1 MAVSYAIDA
10 LDNLIREELPSTIE
24 EALPDIA
31 PVYKYI
37 KQTSL
42 GVKKEGI
49 GRDWE
54 VIHLFGTGVAG
65 LIQHSDPRGPSFE
78 DNAEYNPGRILSGTG
93 LTPFPSAADAPHAG
107 TLKRTLTLHVSTGNF
122 SVPVTWLQGDQLQAS
137 QIEQVVR
144 DVKAVGD
151 LRAQTEAVSFF
162 MNSNNTLCQIDNYSV
177 SGTSYITF
185 TVKAGTGR
193 TSYLRPGMMVDIVA
207 DSGGPQF
214 GGETDGTDRRNW
226 NTNVRSAYYPLIV
239 SDVDYIGGTIT
250 VASIDNVDISGLSIA
265 DNDWVILRDNNTA
278 SREMR
283 TWGLEDWIKSEGQ
296 IMGGA
301 GGAEGLDLDTYSQFK
316 SLVKTV
322 NGPLTDTVM
331 NGYIGGF
338 LDAYPGNS
346 LDTIIT
352 TMGVTLKY
360 LEQPSLY
367 NNRMFYDRQGKA
379 LDVHGGW
386 DDVKFSFNGRSFNWL
401 ISPLCMS
408 GKLYATKFSGGNVK
422 RYVPPRIGGSDSRVG
437 SEVEFL
443 APLGGH
449 SNIFMVGRSS
459 TGAPQ
464 AMLEAPF
471 WQYCM
476 IAPVDVKS
484 VKLEGLTEATMA

>member
-1 MAVSYAIDA
+1 MATSTAISA
-10 LDNLIREELPSTIE
+10 LDNLIREELPSNIE
-24 EALPDIA
+24 ESLPMIA

-42 GVKKEGI
+42 GVTKEGI
-49 GRDWE
+49 GRGWK

-65 LIQHSDPRGPSFE
+65 LMQHADPAGPSFE
-78 DNAEYNPGRILSGTG
+78 DNAEYYPGRILDGTG
-93 LTPFPSAADAPHAG
+93 LAPFPTAASAPHVG
-107 TLKRTLTLHVSTGNF
+107 TLKRELTLQMATGNF
-122 SVPVTWLQGDQLQAS
+122 SIPVTWLQADTLGAS

-144 DVKAVGD
+144 DVKAVGE

-162 MNSNNTLCQIDNYSV
+162 MPSNNTLAQIDDYSV
-177 SGTSYITF
+177 SGTSYFTM

-193 TSYLRPGMMVDIVA
+193 TAFFRPGMMVDIVA
-207 DSGGPQF
+207 DSAGTPQF
-214 GGETDGTDRRNW
+214 GAATDGSDRRNYA
-226 NTNVRSAYYPLIV
+226 SSYYPLIV
-239 SDVDYIGGTIT
+239 ADVDYIGGTIT
-250 VASIDNVDISGLSIA
+250 IASIDNTDISGLSMA
-265 DNDWVILRDNNTA
+265 DDDWVILRDCNTA

-283 TWGLEDWIKSEGQ
+283 TWGLEDWMKSSGQ

-301 GGAEGLDLDTYSQFK
+301 GSAEALDLDTYSQFK
-316 SLVKTV
+316 SSVQAV

-401 ISPLCMS
+401 ISPLCIS
-408 GKLYATKFSGGNVK
+408 GRLYATKFAGGNVK
-422 RYVPPRIGGSDSRVG
+422 RYVPPRVGGSDSRVG
-437 SEVEFL
+437 AEVEFL
-443 APLGGH
+443 APLSGS
-449 SNIFMVGRSS
+449 SNIFLVGRASS
-459 TGAPQ
+459 GAAQ
-464 AMLEAPF
+464 ALLEAPF

-476 IAPVDVKS
+476 IAPTDVKG
-484 VKLEGLTEATMA
+484 VKLTDLTEATMN